1 MSQYTIKVITKTA
14 ENSIPL
20 THSSNTAKIQAQE
33 NAKYQI
39 FNEQGELIV
48 NPKVEKINEDD
59 LAVYLDNS
67 SEPSFILED
76 YYSVYPIEDSA
87 YLAVISASLATSSR
101 EAPFVLASEVASAGL
116 TSKILYGLG
125 AAALIGG
132 ALALSGGNGGSS
144 GSAPAK
150 PAEKP
155 KDDKNIEED
164 KKTEENK
171 EETPNTTG
179 ESINVTL
186 SFNSVTSDNLVNL
199 SESKGEVVVSG
210 QFTADKPFTQA
221 QVWLEIG
228 SERFEAIVTGSTFS
242 AKIPGTLLA
251 QHQQIKA
258 SISVENGQS
267 KGNAEGVHIYGVDA
281 EIVHP
286 NITLNTIANDNIVNI
301 AESNQPVLKVG
312 GKVTNVPGSEAKPND
327 KVIVKIGDQT
337 FVTILKSDLS
347 FEIAASGQLLA
358 KNRKISVELETKDNA
373 GNAITTLAEK
383 AYAVDLLI
391 VNPEIQIN
399 AIATDDILNAIEL
412 ENEVMVSGLVTNVDE
427 SAAKKGDVVTLVIGS
442 HLVTTKLDEQLKFS
456 VSVAG
461 EWLKDNDR
469 IDATLTTEDP
479 AGNRKESQASRNY
492 AIDKEIVHPKIT
504 FDVVTY
510 DNTINQTEGTSG
522 QNVTVS
528 GKVENVGGSEAK
540 IGDKVILTIGDHQF
554 EAVLTDDLT
563 FSVNVPGNVLVNA
576 ERKVK
581 ASLLTKDIA
590 GNELVTNAEHS
601 YFIDQVIADPTITI
615 ENITP
620 DNIVNIQESGEKII
634 VRGKVENVVNSA
646 AKANDKVV
654 IKIGEHTF
662 ETSLQSDLSFS
673 VEVDGAL
680 LAKNNRIEA
689 TLTTQDTAENRLTTV
704 KTHGYLVDTDIAA
717 PNLIIDKI
725 ATDDIINAVE
735 KQAETILVTGKAVNV
750 AHAEA
755 KEGDVVTLT
764 VGQSQVTGKLD
775 RELKFSIPVS
785 TIALVNH
792 KEIFASLST
801 QDRALNS
808 ITAQA
813 SKTVSVDDSF
823 NVSVSVSDIAVDN
836 KVNKQEA
843 AGQITL
849 SGTYTADADVKADSV
864 VITLL
869 INNQERA
876 AEVNTQNNTWQLVV
890 AGGDLALAEGEN
902 RIVAKIKAED
912 TAGNPAESTTTQAYQ
927 VDTVLN
933 KPVVRITSIAEDD
946 VIDATEA
953 NGKVKIKG
961 IVENAEGDNPVVVLC
976 PCQSC
981 ASGWKE
987 VEATVVDGKFEVEVL
1002 VSETSLANAKLK
1014 SSERKVKANYTAKDD
1029 AGNEE
1034 AADEASRKYTLED
1047 SYREIN
1053 ITKIGDNFGL
1063 DMSGSTRVTGS
1074 IQEFGVVSPPADAAL
1089 YNQGKNARFIRMVKL
1104 VIGDKT
1110 YQAGFDGLTKSFHL
1124 DIPNADWATIA
1135 GKSVKVDFT
1144 DHFVTQTSFY
1154 SKVTSPYFENNVT
1167 YLTPGRVPTV
1177 KKFTLESDLLVKN
1190 GDNSYSI
1197 KPLVTEKTEISGI
1210 VKGDVAVGANIDVK
1224 AGSHT
1229 VQTQVKEGKTFSVL
1243 IDTIHLKNNASGVIT
1258 ATLKDTGSDV
1268 VMDSEVYVQPKAVS
1282 ATFVSQHSEIPV
1294 ASRKIDHTKDDY
1306 NFFYPIHLL
1315 DQGPTKFGFL
1325 RNVEIGSSE
1334 VPLTVKY
1341 HFLRT
1346 NEINQLPTN
1355 TQGLE
1360 AIGANSA
1367 EEIPD
1372 SLKATFRYAYQQIA
1386 KYTNLKFEE
1395 VTGGWQE
1402 VADNKGTL
1410 LFVGDLQAT
1419 RYKGS
1424 SAIGYPGGNLVWDKK
1439 ILGTAGTDDYSHYMA
1454 IHEILHTLN
1463 MRHAHDSF
1471 TDVKSNPP
1479 EATAFN
1485 HVAEASSEFSN
1496 MSYWTVRLFD
1506 AMRDLRMY
1514 DLAYLHYRFG
1524 VNRTHRAG
1532 DDVYTFRKYDA
1543 RKADGDIY
1551 IWDGNGVDTFDASME
1566 KEGVTVNLTPGSW
1579 NYRGTERKFNFV
1591 TDGRTVYDKN
1601 TFFDKPGVNIRGSAL
1616 NNSQNE
1622 ISGNPV
1628 SNPPASG
1635 VLEFNNY
1642 HDGQSFIG
1650 YGTQIENLI
1659 GSKFDDKLT
1668 GNKAANNIFG
1678 GDGVDTIA
1686 GGEGDDFI
1694 NGGLG
1699 DDLMFGNQGNDTYVI
1714 DSVADVV
1721 TEEADQGTDHI
1732 YSLVNYTLDAN
1743 VENLTLIGTTAKNG
1757 TGNALNNEIRGND
1770 AGNILNGL
1778 AGNDILIGGLG
1789 ADTLSG
1795 GEGQDTFVFESS
1807 LNGKV
1812 DTITDFVVGQDK
1824 IKLSATIF
1832 SAISADLSNIK
1843 EHLFYDTASGE
1854 LSYNSQNGG
1863 ADNAT
1868 PFAIVA
1874 GLQNLEGDKFIIG

>member
-14 ENSIPL
+14 ENSVPL
-20 THSSNTAKIQAQE
+20 THGSNTAKIQAQE

-87 YLAVISASLATSSR
+87 YLAEISASLATSSR

-132 ALALSGGNGGSS
+132 ALALSGGSGGSS

-150 PAEKP
+150 PVEKP
-155 KDDKNIEED
+155 KDDKNVEED

-228 SERFEAIVTGSTFS
+228 SERFEAIVTGTTFS
-242 AKIPGTLLA
+242 AKIPGPLLA

-258 SISVENGQS
+258 SISVENGQL
-267 KGNAEGVHIYGVDA
+267 KGNAEGVYSYDVDTK
-281 EIVHP
+281 IVHP
-286 NITLNTIANDNIVNI
+286 NITLNTIADDNIVNI

-337 FVTILKSDLS
+337 FVTTLKSDLS

-383 AYAVDLLI
+383 SYAVDLLI

-412 ENEVMVSGLVTNVDE
+412 ENEVMVSGSVTNVSE
-427 SAAKKGDVVTLVIGS
+427 SAAKKGDAITLEIGS
-442 HLVTTKLDEQLKFS
+442 HRITTKLDEQLKFS

-469 IDATLTTEDP
+469 IDVTLTTEDP

-554 EAVLTDDLT
+554 EAALTDALT
-563 FSVNVPGNVLVNA
+563 FSVNVPGDVLVNA
-576 ERKVK
+576 ELKVK

-590 GNELVTNAEHS
+590 GNELVTNAEHN
-601 YFIDQVIADPTITI
+601 YFIDQVIADPAITI

-680 LAKNNRIEA
+680 LAKNNSIEA

-717 PNLIIDKI
+717 PNLLIDKI

-735 KQAETILVTGKAVNV
+735 KRENTILVTGKAANV
-750 AHAEA
+750 AHSEA

-792 KEIFASLST
+792 KEISASLST

-869 INNQERA
+869 INNQEREA
-876 AEVNTQNNTWQLVV
+876 VVNTQNNTWQLVV
-890 AGGDLALAEGEN
+890 AGGDLALSEGEN

-912 TAGNPAESTTTQAYQ
+912 TAGNPAESTTTQTYQ

-933 KPVVRITSIAEDD
+933 KPVVTITSIADDD

-953 NGKVKIKG
+953 NGKIKIKG

-987 VEATVVDGKFEVEVL
+987 VEATVVDGKFEVEVT
-1002 VSETSLANAKLK
+1002 VSETSLAKARLE
-1014 SSERKVKANYTAKDD
+1014 SSKRKVKANYTAKDE

-1034 AADEASRKYTLED
+1034 AADEASRPYEVNL
-1047 SYREIN
+1047 YREIN
-1053 ITKIGDNFGL
+1053 ITKV
-1063 DMSGSTRVTGS
+1063 GSD
-1074 IQEFGVVSPPADAAL
+1074 FDAAPAMMTRL
-1089 YNQGKNARFIRMVKL
+1089 YGSVEEFELMKFSGRTFNWFNEGQNARFIRTATL
-1104 VIGDKT
+1104 VIGDKS
-1110 YQAGFDGLTKSFHL
+1110 YKVGFNGKTKTFQV
-1124 DIPNADWATIA
+1124 DIPNEDLAGLS
-1135 GKSVKVDFT
+1135 GKSVSLNFNDDVNYRIRGERIYGTLFFNSKYTIYGTETAVPVAKRFT
-1144 DHFVTQTSFY
+1144 
-1154 SKVTSPYFENNVT
+1154 
-1167 YLTPGRVPTV
+1167 LTGDILEQNGQNSYTV
-1177 KKFTLESDLLVKN
+1177 KTITDKA
-1190 GDNSYSI
+1190 
-1197 KPLVTEKTEISGI
+1197 EISGT
-1210 VKGDVAVGANIDVK
+1210 VKGSDVK
-1224 AGSHT
+1224 VGDGIEVKVGDNVFT
-1229 VQTQVKEGKTFSVL
+1229 TEVKEGNVFSIEVDNKVL
-1243 IDTIHLKNNASGVIT
+1243 RDNVSKVVT
-1258 ATLKDTGSDV
+1258 ATLINSSGTVSDIE
-1268 VMDSEVYVQPKAVS
+1268 SYAV
-1282 ATFVSQHSEIPV
+1282 ANAVNGEFVSRHSRV
-1294 ASRKIDHTKDDY
+1294 AKASRQIDSTNENY
-1306 NFFYPIHLL
+1306 NFFYPIDLL
-1315 DQGPTKFGFL
+1315 EVNDTSNSGFL
-1325 RNVEIGSSE
+1325 GKYAIGGQDE
-1334 VPLTVKY
+1334 PLKIKY
-1341 HFLRT
+1341 HFLMRSELDSVPA
-1346 NEINQLPTN
+1346 NV
-1355 TQGLE
+1355 QGSSVSSTGKPSWGFEDDPKLANYFRE
-1360 AIGANSA
+1360 AYKTI
-1367 EEIPD
+1367 E
-1372 SLKATFRYAYQQIA
+1372 KF
-1386 KYTNLKFEE
+1386 TNLKFEE
-1395 VTGGWQE
+1395 VGSYDEVIGG
-1402 VADNKGTL
+1402 NGTL
-1410 LFVGDLQAT
+1410 IMLLQYQT
-1419 RYKGS
+1419 KYN
-1424 SAIGYPGGNLVWDKK
+1424 SASAFASPGGNISWNTNL
-1439 ILGTAGTDDYSHYMA
+1439 DYWGGGEDYVFYNA
-1454 IHEILHTLN
+1454 LHEITHTFN
-1463 MRHAHDSF
+1463 MTHMNEPFNA
-1471 TDVKSNPP
+1471 KGIP
-1479 EATAFN
+1479 EAS
-1485 HVAEASSEFSN
+1485 VEFSN
-1496 MSYWTVRLFD
+1496 MSYTGHALTEGMRELRL
-1506 AMRDLRMY
+1506 Y

-1524 VNRTHRAG
+1524 VNREHRAG
-1532 DDVYTFRKYDA
+1532 NDVYTFKNYNGRS
-1543 RKADGDIY
+1543 ADGDIY
-1551 IWDGNGVDTFDASME
+1551 IWDGGGVDTFDASNE

-1579 NYRGTERKFNFV
+1579 NYRGTARTKYFAVKDVDTYDRAAYFGLASDAPFANNFP
-1591 TDGRTVYDKN
+1591 T
-1601 TFFDKPGVNIRGSAL
+1601 
-1616 NNSQNE
+1616 
-1622 ISGNPV
+1622 NPQTYKK
-1628 SNPPASG
+1628 
-1635 VLEFNNY
+1635 FNNY
-1642 HDGQSFIG
+1642 NEGQSFIG

-1694 NGGLG
+1694 NGGRG
-1699 DDLMFGNQGNDTYVI
+1699 DDLMFGNQGNDTYVV
-1714 DSVADVV
+1714 DSIADVV
-1721 TEEADQGTDHI
+1721 TEEVGQGTDHI

-1770 AGNILNGL
+1770 AGNTLNGL

-1789 ADTLSG
+1789 VDTLSG

-1812 DTITDFVVGQDK
+1812 DTITDFVVGEDK

-1843 EHLFYDTASGE
+1843 EHLFYDKASGE
-1854 LSYNSQNGG
+1854 LSYNSQNSG

>member
-1 MSQYTIKVITKTA
+1 MSQYTIKVITKAA

-39 FNEQGELIV
+39 FDEQGELIV

-87 YLAVISASLATSSR
+87 YLAEISASLATSSR

-132 ALALSGGNGGSS
+132 ALALSGGSGGSS

-155 KDDKNIEED
+155 KDDKNVEED
-164 KKTEENK
+164 KKAEENK

-199 SESKGEVVVSG
+199 SESKDEVVVSG
-210 QFTADKPFTQA
+210 QFTADKSFTQA

-228 SERFEAIVTGSTFS
+228 SERFKATVTGTTFS

-251 QHQQIKA
+251 QHQQVKA
-258 SISVENGQS
+258 SVSIENGQS
-267 KGNAEGVHIYGVDA
+267 KGNAESVHSYGVDT

-286 NITLNTIANDNIVNI
+286 NITLNTIADDNIVNI
-301 AESNQPVLKVG
+301 AESNQAVLKVG

-327 KVIVKIGDQT
+327 KVIVKIGEQT
-337 FVTILKSDLS
+337 FVTTLKSDLS

-358 KNRKISVELETKDNA
+358 KNRKISVELETTDNA
-373 GNAITTLAEK
+373 GNAIKTLAEK
-383 AYAVDLLI
+383 AYTVDLLI

-399 AIATDDILNAIEL
+399 AIATDDILNATEL
-412 ENEVMVSGLVTNVDE
+412 KNDVVISGSVTNVGE
-427 SAAKKGDVVTLVIGS
+427 SAVKKDDAITLEIGS
-442 HLVTTKLDEQLKFS
+442 HRITTKLDEQLKFS
-456 VSVAG
+456 ISVSG

-469 IDATLTTEDP
+469 IDVTLTTEDP

-492 AIDKEIVHPKIT
+492 KIDKEIEHPKIT

-522 QNVTVS
+522 QNVAVS
-528 GKVENVGGSEAK
+528 GKVENVDGSEAK
-540 IGDKVILTIGDHQF
+540 IGDKVILTIGDRQF
-554 EAVLTDDLT
+554 EAMLTDDLT
-563 FSVNVPGNVLVNA
+563 FSVNVPGDVLVNT
-576 ERKVK
+576 ELKVK

-654 IKIGEHTF
+654 IKIGERTF
-662 ETSLQSDLSFS
+662 ETSLQADLSFS
-673 VEVDGAL
+673 VEVDGTL
-680 LAKNNRIEA
+680 LAKNNSIEA

-704 KTHGYLVDTDIAA
+704 KTHNYLVDTDIAA

-735 KQAETILVTGKAVNV
+735 KKAETILVTGKAVNV

-792 KEIFASLST
+792 KEISANLST
-801 QDRALNS
+801 QDSALNS

-849 SGTYTADADVKADSV
+849 SGTYTAEADVKAGSV

-933 KPVVRITSIAEDD
+933 KPVVTITSIAEDD
-946 VIDATEA
+946 VIDATEV
-953 NGKVKIKG
+953 NGKIKIKG

-987 VEATVVDGKFEVEVL
+987 VEATVVDGKFEVEVT
-1002 VSETSLANAKLK
+1002 VSETSLANARLE
-1014 SSERKVKANYTAKDD
+1014 SSKRKVKANYTAKDE

-1034 AADEASRKYTLED
+1034 AADEASRPYELD
-1047 SYREIN
+1047 LYSEIN
-1053 ITKIGDNFGL
+1053 ITKVGNNF
-1063 DMSGSTRVTGS
+1063 DATPAMMTRIYGSV
-1074 IQEFGVVSPPADAAL
+1074 QEFEFMKFSNRTFNW
-1089 YNQGKNARFIRMVKL
+1089 YNEGQNARFIRTATL
-1104 VIGDKT
+1104 VIGEKSYKVGFNGKAKT
-1110 YQAGFDGLTKSFHL
+1110 FQV
-1124 DIPNADWATIA
+1124 DIPNEDLVGLA
-1135 GKSVKVDFT
+1135 GKSVSLNFNDDVNYRISEERVYGTLVVNGKHNIYGAQSVPVAKRFT
-1144 DHFVTQTSFY
+1144 
-1154 SKVTSPYFENNVT
+1154 
-1167 YLTPGRVPTV
+1167 LTGDILEQNGQNSYTV
-1177 KKFTLESDLLVKN
+1177 KTITDKS
-1190 GDNSYSI
+1190 
-1197 KPLVTEKTEISGI
+1197 EISG
-1210 VKGDVAVGANIDVK
+1210 
-1224 AGSHT
+1224 T
-1229 VQTQVKEGKTFSVL
+1229 V
-1243 IDTIHLKNNASGVIT
+1243 
-1258 ATLKDTGSDV
+1258 TGSDV
-1268 VMDSEVYVQPKAVS
+1268 KVGDGIEVKVGDKVFTTEVKAGNVFSLEVDNKVLRDNESKVVAATLKNSGGAVS
-1282 ATFVSQHSEIPV
+1282 DVESYASANSLNGEFVSRHSRV
-1294 ASRKIDHTKDDY
+1294 VKATRQIDSTKENY
-1306 NFFYPIHLL
+1306 NFFYPIDLL
-1315 DQGPTKFGFL
+1315 EVNDTSNSGFL
-1325 RNVEIGSSE
+1325 GRYAVGGQDE
-1334 VPLTVKY
+1334 PLKIKY
-1341 HFLRT
+1341 HFLMR
-1346 NEINQLPTN
+1346 NELSSVPANV
-1355 TQGLE
+1355 QGASSSSTGKPSWGFEDDPKLANYFRE
-1360 AIGANSA
+1360 AYKTI
-1367 EEIPD
+1367 E
-1372 SLKATFRYAYQQIA
+1372 KF
-1386 KYTNLKFEE
+1386 TNLKFEE
-1395 VTGGWQE
+1395 VGSYQE
-1402 VADNKGTL
+1402 VADGKGTL
-1410 LFVGDLQAT
+1410 IMLLK
-1419 RYKGS
+1419 YKANLN
-1424 SAIGYPGGNLVWDKK
+1424 SASAFASPGGNITWNTNLDYW
-1439 ILGTAGTDDYSHYMA
+1439 GGGDDYVFYNA
-1454 IHEILHTLN
+1454 LHEITHTFN
-1463 MRHAHDSF
+1463 MKHMNEPFSAN
-1471 TDVKSNPP
+1471 KIP
-1479 EATAFN
+1479 EAS
-1485 HVAEASSEFSN
+1485 VEFSN
-1496 MSYWTVRLFD
+1496 MSYTAHPLTEGMRELRL
-1506 AMRDLRMY
+1506 Y

-1524 VNRTHRAG
+1524 VNREHRAG
-1532 DDVYTFRKYDA
+1532 NDVYTFKNYNGRS
-1543 RKADGDIY
+1543 ADGDIY
-1551 IWDGNGVDTFDASME
+1551 IWDGGGVDTFDASNE
-1566 KEGVTVNLTPGSW
+1566 KESVTVNLTPGSW
-1579 NYRGTERKFNFV
+1579 NYRGAARTKYFAVEAAETYDRAAYFGLPSDTPFANKFPGSF
-1591 TDGRTVYDKN
+1591 TDTK
-1601 TFFDKPGVNIRGSAL
+1601 T
-1616 NNSQNE
+1616 
-1622 ISGNPV
+1622 
-1628 SNPPASG
+1628 
-1635 VLEFNNY
+1635 FNNY
-1642 HDGQSFIG
+1642 TEGQSFIG

-1721 TEEADQGTDHI
+1721 TEEVDQGTDHI

-1770 AGNILNGL
+1770 AGNTLNGL

-1789 ADTLSG
+1789 VDTLSG

-1843 EHLFYDTASGE
+1843 EHLFYDTASGK
-1854 LSYNSQNGG
+1854 LSYNSQNSG